1 MDSATGEKLLALMGN
16 MMQTLQ
22 AVTPWGTSGSS
33 KVGETSKCK
42 SGEESQSKVD
52 IEIQEDSEG
61 EISEKGKT
69 PRAVISESSETEQ
82 YTPPPKSRWIIMASN
97 SEAEVVRSKTS
108 KIEGK
113 RGVNVGETMRGKKTR
128 VD

>member
-1 MDSATGEKLLALMGN
+1 MDSAIGEKLLALMGN

-22 AVTPWGTSGSS
+22 AVTLGGTVGSN
-33 KVGETSKCK
+33 KVGENSKCE
-42 SGEESQSKVD
+42 SGEERQSKVD

-69 PRAVISESSETEQ
+69 ARAVISESLETEQ
-82 YTPPPKSRWIIMASN
+82 DTPPPKRRRIVMASD

-108 KIEGK
+108 RIE
-113 RGVNVGETMRGKKTR
+113 
-128 VD
+128 